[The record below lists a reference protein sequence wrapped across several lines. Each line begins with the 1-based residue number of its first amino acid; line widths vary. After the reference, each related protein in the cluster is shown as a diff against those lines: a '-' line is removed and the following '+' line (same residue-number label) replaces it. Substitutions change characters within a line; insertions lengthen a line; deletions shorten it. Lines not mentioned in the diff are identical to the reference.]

1 MIDNNYKINLENF
14 QGPMDLLLYFIKRD
28 RIDIYDIPISKI
40 ANDYLEYISMMEMLD
55 IDIGAEF
62 IYMSTVLL
70 QIKARMLLPKV
81 MGEDGEEIEDPRVDL
96 VHRILDYKRFKNA
109 SKDLD
114 SQYDSH
120 KKKFSKGMNM
130 KYDPSQD
137 ISLYVSEDVKLFDLA
152 RTFKNILEALPEN
165 NELDL
170 EADQKRVKDQNVA
183 TAKARATVK
192 REATIRHDDGVDA
205 NSISAMKSKKTRS
218 VSPFSYVAMINK
230 TLSRVIRKNMR
241 PPALQNQTGGFANS
255 VRVQDVNTTREG
267 YLSFGYTYQKD
278 PYQVFEVGKGVEPWS
293 TSQRDPRKLIDKSIR
308 EVAAELA
315 LGRFY
320 TRRV

>member
-70 QIKARMLLPKV
+70 QIKARMLLPNV

-114 SQYDSH
+114 SQYESH

-137 ISLYVSEDVKLFDLA
+137 ISLYVSEDIKLFDLA

-170 EADQKRVKDQNVA
+170 VVDQIRVKDQIVYINQVLDEKGEFMLTSLITKESSRIFVVGLFLA
-183 TAKARATVK
+183 IL
-192 REATIRHDDGVDA
+192 EMIRDNNIKFEQTKTFSDIH
-205 NSISAMKSKKTRS
+205 ISKVTK
-218 VSPFSYVAMINK
+218 
-230 TLSRVIRKNMR
+230 
-241 PPALQNQTGGFANS
+241 
-255 VRVQDVNTTREG
+255 
-267 YLSFGYTYQKD
+267 
-278 PYQVFEVGKGVEPWS
+278 
-293 TSQRDPRKLIDKSIR
+293 
-308 EVAAELA
+308 
-315 LGRFY
+315 
-320 TRRV
+320 